1 MSAAT
6 EYAYSDSQRN
16 KGKKKAEKFLYYSL
30 GFLKGFPGSLSCHLR
45 LSCGWWRSCYAYH
58 IAKPMTIP

>member
-16 KGKKKAEKFLYYSL
+16 KGKKKLKQLESQRVEK
-30 GFLKGFPGSLSCHLR
+30 G
-45 LSCGWWRSCYAYH
+45 
-58 IAKPMTIP
+58 